1 MFAKSVIV
9 AVFLLGAAY
18 AQLDADQEQAVNTA
32 LENLPPELQGKVD
45 KTQIEEIKNK
55 SAAAFKDKCAKNG
68 GPDAFGNAEKAF
80 INFKSCMEGLV
91 VTSELE
97 KEIEAAKPNGKMD
110 EVFKKYCAKKPQF
123 KNCFKEA
130 VEAARPCFSA
140 DEQKNLKIVYNVTE
154 QLAEFVCFKDGDRIA
169 LFIAEGGIDCMQA
182 QQEALQ
188 NCTTETLGSNVQLN
202 ANISADS
209 IPEIKFTNKE
219 CGQLTE
225 LQHCVVQKL
234 ETCEQP
240 TTANIVES
248 LFKFIRKATPCKDF
262 TDQQAT
268 PKASSGTV
276 DAAAEKNK
284 PGSASGLAVTSLSL
298 VMAAATILV

>member
-1 MFAKSVIV
+1 MFNKSVIV
-9 AVFLLGAAY
+9 AVFLLGAAW
-18 AQLDADQEQAVNTA
+18 AQLDADQDKAVNTA

-45 KTQIEEIKNK
+45 KTQLDEIKNK

-80 INFKSCMEGLV
+80 INLKSCMEGLV

-123 KNCFKEA
+123 KECFKVA
-130 VEAARPCFSA
+130 VEAARPCFSS

-182 QQEALQ
+182 QQEAIQ
-188 NCTTETLGSNVQLN
+188 NCTNESLGPNVQLN

-209 IPEIKFTNKE
+209 IPEIRFTNKE

-225 LQHCVVQKL
+225 LQHCVVRKL

-248 LFKFIRKATPCKDF
+248 LFKFIRKATPCKEF
-262 TDQQAT
+262 TDQR
-268 PKASSGTV
+268 ASPRSGTV
-276 DAAAEKNK
+276 DAATDKNK
-284 PGSASGLAVTSLSL
+284 PGSANGLTVTSLTL
-298 VMAAATILV
+298 AMAAATLLV